1 MLKTFLGYRR
11 ANGAVGVRNWVA
23 VVSVMDN
30 CNPVTRTIANSVD
43 GTIAV
48 TTLFVRGQF
57 GADLD
62 FAYESIAGLGRN
74 PNIASVLLVGLEES
88 STEEVA
94 SRIRSTGKP
103 VETVHLQPHGTI
115 HCIAEGTRKALT
127 VGEHAHV
134 HNIDSTR
141 ARGDLNTR

>member
-88 STEEVA
+88 STDAHAFEARRVWTA
-94 SRIRSTGKP
+94 SASTTFGSGAGQRLPAKKFM
-103 VETVHLQPHGTI
+103 
-115 HCIAEGTRKALT
+115 R
-127 VGEHAHV
+127 
-134 HNIDSTR
+134 
-141 ARGDLNTR
+141 